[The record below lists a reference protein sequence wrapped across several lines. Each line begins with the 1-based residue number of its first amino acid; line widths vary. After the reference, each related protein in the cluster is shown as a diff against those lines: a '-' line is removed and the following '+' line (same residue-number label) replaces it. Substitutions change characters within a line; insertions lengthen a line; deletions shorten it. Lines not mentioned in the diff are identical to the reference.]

1 MSDRNPRKTTQKVLL
16 SVTALAAAAA
26 LAGAGTYASFTGSVS
41 ASQSVTSGTMSLT
54 LPTAGPTNR
63 LATPATGFAPADT
76 MQRAVDLTVGGDV
89 DMSAITLTTAD
100 TTAPATILSTDATN
114 GLQITVERCPV
125 AWAESPTVPAGGFT
139 YTCAAAPV
147 SVIARTPVVGS
158 ARAMNN
164 VLVAAGSVNRL
175 RITIDLPVTA
185 GDTFQNTVASPKT
198 AAISHVF
205 NGVQRAGI
213 AK

>member
-54 LPTAGPTNR
+54 LPAAGSTNR
-63 LATPATGFAPADT
+63 LATPATGFAPADS
-76 MQRAVDLTVGGDV
+76 MQRAVDLTVSGDV

-100 TTAPATILSTDATN
+100 ATAPVTILSTDTIN
-114 GLQITVERCPV
+114 GLQITVERCAV
-125 AWAESPTVPAGGFT
+125 AWTESPTVPAGGFT
-139 YTCAAAPV
+139 YMCAAPL

-175 RITIDLPVTA
+175 RITIDLPVAA